1 MIYNVYISIPRMWS
15 TSLVTFCDQVLE
27 DEPKALVQRRLKV
40 TNETFGV
47 QEEGDLKPRKSMK
60 LWIGWDNK

>member
-1 MIYNVYISIPRMWS
+1 M
-15 TSLVTFCDQVLE
+15 TFRDQVLE

-60 LWIGWDNK
+60 LWIGWDNKK